1 MNDRVVLVTGASR
14 GIGRAVAEALL
25 AAGCRVAF
33 GFHRQE
39 AAAQEL
45 VAGRERA
52 FAVRIDV
59 SDPGSVST
67 AIAAVQARLGQIDIL
82 VNNAGYSQ
90 LKPFAELSDT
100 DWEAMLSVHLLGAV
114 RCVRACLPGMIDRG
128 FGRIVNMASVGGQWG
143 GVNQLHYAAAKA
155 ALINFTRS
163 LARLHSRDGITANAV
178 APGLIETEMVRE
190 ELARS
195 HSGPAGAA
203 AAIPVGRIGL
213 PEEVAAAVVYLCSDA
228 AAFVSGHT
236 LNVNGGVYFG

>member
-1 MNDRVVLVTGASR
+1 MNGRVVLVTGASR
-14 GIGRAVAEALL
+14 GIGQAVAEALL

-33 GFHRQE
+33 GYHRHE
-39 AAAQEL
+39 AAAQGL
-45 VAGRERA
+45 VAGRECA

-59 SDPGSVST
+59 SDPDSVSA
-67 AIAAVQARLGQIDIL
+67 AIAVVEAHFGPIDIL

-90 LKPFAELSDT
+90 LKPFAELSDA

-114 RCVRACLPGMIDRG
+114 RCARACLPGMLDRG

-163 LARLHSRDGITANAV
+163 LARLYSRDGVTANAV

-190 ELARS
+190 ELARLP
-195 HSGPAGAA
+195 SGPAGAA

-213 PEEVAAAVVYLCSDA
+213 PEEVAAAVVFLCSDA